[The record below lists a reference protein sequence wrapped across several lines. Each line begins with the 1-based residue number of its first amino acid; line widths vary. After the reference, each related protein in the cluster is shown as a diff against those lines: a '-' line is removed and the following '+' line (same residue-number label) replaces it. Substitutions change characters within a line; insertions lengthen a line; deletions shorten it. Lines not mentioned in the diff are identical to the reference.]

1 MDEDK
6 IGKVYYL
13 VETIACA
20 LSLFFA
26 LFSGIFMLREE
37 INGVQPSWYM
47 VWIFWI
53 STFAFATMLLVELG
67 LNLMKHINK
76 GEN

>member
-20 LSLFFA
+20 VAIIFTVI
-26 LFSGIFMLREE
+26 SGIFFYRIEKS
-37 INGVQPSWYM
+37 GAQPSWQTI
-47 VWIFWI
+47 WGFWI
-53 STFAFATMLLVELG
+53 STLAFATMLLVEFSS
-67 LNLMKHINK
+67 NLLKHINK